1 MDKQNIKKFIDEW
14 FLPKK
19 VRIHAQIIREK
30 IKNRLKYDQS
40 LFEKNEKLK
49 NIHTNDRCFVIA
61 TGPSLKEQDLT
72 LLKDEITIGV
82 SGLYTHKDIKVFN
95 PKYYVSTPIFRYHG
109 DLYDEETF
117 IDDLREMDAA
127 LNDETIMFFDIF
139 DKPYIER
146 NNVFTNKEIHWLQ
159 YIPWDEEPFKEID
172 LQNLP
177 NIRVSSEVMF
187 YVALYLGFKEIYS
200 LGIDHTWFN
209 GINIYFD
216 QSRND
221 KFFKP
226 GKEVLSSFGIDSEKI
241 MDDHVMIFKKYKTFY
256 KMKKNII
263 NANAKSNTYIDMFPK
278 VEYRTIFTCKYTK
291 DTNK

>member
-1 MDKQNIKKFIDEW
+1 MNKQKIKSFIDGW
-14 FLPKK
+14 FLPPKLK
-19 VRIHAQIIREK
+19 VNAQIIREK

-49 NIHTNDRCFVIA
+49 DIHTNDRCFLIA

-82 SGLYTHKDIKVFN
+82 SGLYTHKDIKIFN

-117 IDDLREMDAA
+117 IADLREMDKA
-127 LNDETIMFFDIF
+127 LSDETIMFFDIY
-139 DKPYIER
+139 DKSYIER
-146 NNVFTNKEIHWLQ
+146 NGVFTNKEIYWLQ
-159 YIPWDEEPFKEID
+159 YIPWDEDPFTEID
-172 LQNLP
+172 LKNLP
-177 NIRVSSEVMF
+177 NIRLASEVMF
-187 YVALYLGFKEIYS
+187 YVAIHLGFKEIYL

-209 GINIYFD
+209 GLNVYFD

-226 GKEVLSSFGIDSEKI
+226 GKQVAKEHNIDSEYSMEAHLK
-241 MDDHVMIFKKYKTFY
+241 VFKKYKNFY
-256 KMKKNII
+256 KIKQNIF
-263 NANAKSNTYIDMFPK
+263 NANVYENTYVDTFPK
-278 VEYRTIFTCKYTK
+278 VRYK
-291 DTNK
+291 DLFKENKEKNC

>member
-1 MDKQNIKKFIDEW
+1 MTKQTIKNFIDGW
-14 FLPKK
+14 LLPPKLK
-19 VRIHAQIIREK
+19 VNVQIIREK

-49 NIHTNDRCFVIA
+49 DIHTNDRCFVIA

-82 SGLYTHKDIKVFN
+82 SGLYTHKDIKIFN

-117 IDDLREMDAA
+117 IADLREMDAA
-127 LNDETIMFFDIF
+127 LNDETIMFFDIY

-146 NNVFTNKEIHWLQ
+146 NGVFKNKEIHWLQ
-159 YIPWDEEPFKEID
+159 YIPWDEESFTEID
-172 LQNLP
+172 LKNLP
-177 NIRVSSEVMF
+177 NIRVASEVMF
-187 YVALYLGFKEIYS
+187 YVALYLGFKEIYL
-200 LGIDHTWFN
+200 LGIDHTWFDSRGTN
-209 GINIYFD
+209 VYFD

-226 GKEVLSSFGIDSEKI
+226 GKEVSEEKGFDSEFQ
-241 MDDHVMIFKKYKTFY
+241 MWAHTLIFKKYKAFQS
-256 KMKKNII
+256 MRRNIY
-263 NANAKSNTYIDMFPK
+263 NANTNDNTYVDMFPK
-278 VEYRTIFTCKYTK
+278 VKYEDLFK
-291 DTNK
+291 

>member
-1 MDKQNIKKFIDEW
+1 MNKQSVKKFIDEW

-19 VRIHAQIIREK
+19 VKIHAQIIREK

-72 LLKDEITIGV
+72 LLKDEITIGI

-109 DLYDEETF
+109 ELYDEETF
-117 IDDLREMDAA
+117 IADLREMDAA
-127 LNDETIMFFDIF
+127 LNDDTIMFFDIY

-146 NNVFTNKEIHWLQ
+146 NNVFSNKEIHWLQ
-159 YIPWDEEPFKEID
+159 YIPWDEEPFDEID
-172 LQNLP
+172 LKNLA
-177 NIRVSSEVMF
+177 NIRLASEVMF
-187 YVALYLGFKEIYS
+187 YVALYLGFKDIYM
-200 LGIDHTWFN
+200 LGIDHTWFD

-221 KFFKP
+221 KFFKS
-226 GKEVLSSFGIDSEKI
+226 GKDIAMELNMGSEN
-241 MDDHVMIFKKYKTFY
+241 MMESHAMVFKKYKVFY
-256 KMKKNII
+256 ALKQNIY
-263 NANAKSNTYIDMFPK
+263 NANSNQNTYVDMFPK
-278 VEYRTIFTCKYTK
+278 IKYEELFKKVETK
-291 DTNK
+291 S

>member
-1 MDKQNIKKFIDEW
+1 MHKQNIKKFIDDW

-30 IKNRLKYDQS
+30 IKNRFLYDQH
-40 LFEKNEKLK
+40 LFDKNEKLK
-49 NIHTNDRCFVIA
+49 NIHTGDRCFVIA

-82 SGLYTHKDIKVFN
+82 SGLYAHKDIKVFN

-109 DLYDEETF
+109 DLYSEETF
-117 IDDLREMDAA
+117 ITDLKEMDAA
-127 LNDETIMFFDIF
+127 LNDETIMFFDIY

-146 NNVFTNKEIHWLQ
+146 NNVFANKEIHWLQ
-159 YIPWDEEPFKEID
+159 YIPWDEEPFDEID
-172 LQNLP
+172 LKNLP
-177 NIRVSSEVMF
+177 NIRLASEVMF
-187 YVALYLGFKEIYS
+187 YVALYLGFKEIYM

-209 GINIYFD
+209 GLNVYFD

-226 GKEVLSSFGIDSEKI
+226 GKDIAKEFNLDNEY
-241 MDDHVMIFKKYKTFY
+241 VMRAHSQVFSKYKAFY
-256 KMKKNII
+256 NVKQNIF
-263 NANAKSNTYIDMFPK
+263 NANANENTYVDMFPK
-278 VEYRTIFTCKYTK
+278 IEYETLFEKK
-291 DTNK
+291 K